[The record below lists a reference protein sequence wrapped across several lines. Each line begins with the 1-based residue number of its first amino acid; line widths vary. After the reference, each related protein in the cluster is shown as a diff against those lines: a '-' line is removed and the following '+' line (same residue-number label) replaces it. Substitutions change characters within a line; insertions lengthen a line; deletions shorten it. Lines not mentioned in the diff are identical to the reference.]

1 MNIIQKELSEV
12 MVLIFCG
19 VLIRYSIKYFLKRV
33 PNKKNAYIEMCMG
46 GIDLCLV
53 ILIGIWVYFSF
64 FKY

>member
-1 MNIIQKELSEV
+1 MNDIQKELSEV
-12 MVLIFCG
+12 MSFIFGGLC
-19 VLIRYSIKYFLKRV
+19 IKYSMKYFLKLF

-64 FKY
+64 LKY